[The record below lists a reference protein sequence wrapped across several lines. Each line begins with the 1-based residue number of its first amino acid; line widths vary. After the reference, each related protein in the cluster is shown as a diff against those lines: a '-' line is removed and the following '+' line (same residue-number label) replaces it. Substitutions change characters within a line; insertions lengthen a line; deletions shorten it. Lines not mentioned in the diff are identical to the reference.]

1 MAQYIAQGFS
11 QSDNTE
17 IIINDRANEVIKELS
32 KYLRYRRQINLKS
45 IKGSDLCLIM
55 FIYCNINIIK

>member
-1 MAQYIAQGFS
+1 MAQYIAQGFL